1 MSHFTRMQTAA
12 ILLTVLVVCGFAVP
26 NFFSEETVKNWPAW
40 AQRRLVLG
48 PNLQGGASV
57 LLGVDQHDVRTRLLK
72 SLQREVGRTLHD
84 ARINLVNLPVVR
96 GDSVEVRLHE
106 GDFPAGFAELREL
119 SQPFNGV
126 RSVDLVDAGGGLV
139 RLTPTDAAMLER
151 TRQTIDRSVSI
162 IEARINE
169 IGLVGPTVQRQGTDR
184 ILVQV
189 PGRGDPRWPGRTFDM
204 IFE

>member
-1 MSHFTRMQTAA
+1 MQTAA

-84 ARINLVNLPVVR
+84 ARINLENLPVGR
-96 GDSVEVRLHE
+96 GASVEVRLHE
-106 GDFPAGFAELREL
+106 GDFPAVVIELRGL
-119 SQPFNGV
+119 SQPFSGV
-126 RSVDLVDAGGGLV
+126 SSVDVCDVGCGPVLLS
-139 RLTPTDAAMLER
+139 PTHY
-151 TRQTIDRSVSI
+151 
-162 IEARINE
+162 
-169 IGLVGPTVQRQGTDR
+169 PHVQ
-184 ILVQV
+184 
-189 PGRGDPRWPGRTFDM
+189 
-204 IFE
+204 

>member
-1 MSHFTRMQTAA
+1 MQTAA

-26 NFFSEETVKNWPAW
+26 KFFSEETVKNWPAW

-126 RSVDLVDAGGGLV
+126 RSVDVVDACGGLV

-151 TRQTIDRSVSI
+151 TRQTIEHPESVVEGHSDELGRRRSTDQTQCS
-162 IEARINE
+162 
-169 IGLVGPTVQRQGTDR
+169 GLSLG
-184 ILVQV
+184 
-189 PGRGDPRWPGRTFDM
+189 
-204 IFE
+204 E